1 MYRNGQGRYVF
12 NVHELKIG
20 IVVMSGSL
28 DGKLMRY
35 YASKGQGTSVDAGWV
50 VTIGRQENND
60 ICLPGDSSI
69 SRNHARLHWIEH
81 HWWLEDLESTNGT
94 FVTSSDDFFKEMR
107 VLKHDPIEI
116 GQIFRVGK
124 TFLRLQTLD

>member
-1 MYRNGQGRYVF
+1 MQ
-12 NVHELKIG
+12 ELKIG
-20 IVVMSGSL
+20 IVMMSGSL
-28 DGKLMRY
+28 DGRLMRY
-35 YASKGQGTSVDAGWV
+35 YASKKQGVSSETGWTL
-50 VTIGRQENND
+50 TIGRQDTSD

-94 FVTSSDDFFKEMR
+94 FITALDDFFKEQR
-107 VLKHDPIEI
+107 VFKNNPIEI